1 MKKISLIFA
10 VLLIMAFFVVMVSPI
25 FAMASGESEASTAE
39 HDVENADISSDAE
52 TSESRGGF
60 GTGAIVAISLCTI
73 AVVAAKKK
81 AK

>member
-1 MKKISLIFA
+1 
-10 VLLIMAFFVVMVSPI
+10 MVSPI
-25 FAMASGESEASTAE
+25 FAMASGEFEASTAE

-52 TSESRGGF
+52 TSESRENSGGF

-81 AK
+81 VK